1 MRGLLIVVASFVAL
15 PGESHR
21 QSSLAGYSLFGHK
34 ELDTT
39 ERLTLSLSAETEPC
53 APAAVDLQHPPE
65 GIQGGMRHS
74 VLQRIWWGSW
84 IFSGTDFMIPILA
97 SHL

>member
-1 MRGLLIVVASFVAL
+1 MCGLLIVVASFVAL

-39 ERLTLSLSAETEPC
+39 ERLTLSLSAETEPGV
-53 APAAVDLQHPPE
+53 PAAVDLQHPLRE
-65 GIQGGMRHS
+65 FRG
-74 VLQRIWWGSW
+74 
-84 IFSGTDFMIPILA
+84 A
-97 SHL
+97 

>member
-1 MRGLLIVVASFVAL
+1 MRGLLIAVASFVAL

-53 APAAVDLQHPPE
+53 ASAAVDFQHPPRE
-65 GIQGGMRHS
+65 FRG
-74 VLQRIWWGSW
+74 
-84 IFSGTDFMIPILA
+84 A
-97 SHL
+97 

>member
-1 MRGLLIVVASFVAL
+1 MCGLLIVVASFVAL

-39 ERLTLSLSAETEPC
+39 ERLTLSLPYATTLMDFKDILLSEISQTQKDKYYLIP
-53 APAAVDLQHPPE
+53 L
-65 GIQGGMRHS
+65 MRY
-74 VLQRIWWGSW
+74 IK
-84 IFSGTDFMIPILA
+84 
-97 SHL
+97 